1 MLEEIFRCPAGTYS
15 EKNRFL
21 SSWRLGDLIES
32 LPAEKREAFTKRT
45 DALNPTL
52 TVARYAQ
59 PRSFGKTS
67 TWERCPKG
75 PYI

>member
-45 DALNPTL
+45 DALKQ
-52 TVARYAQ
+52 VYARMSDIYQKAR
-59 PRSFGKTS
+59 PRGEGQRS
-67 TWERCPKG
+67 R
-75 PYI
+75 